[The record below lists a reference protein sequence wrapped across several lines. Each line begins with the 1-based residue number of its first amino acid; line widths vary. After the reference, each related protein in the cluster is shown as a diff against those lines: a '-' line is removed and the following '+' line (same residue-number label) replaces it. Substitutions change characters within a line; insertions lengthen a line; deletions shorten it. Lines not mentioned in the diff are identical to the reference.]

1 VSERGPH
8 IRLDLGELEG
18 ALLPHVMFYVLIST
32 ALNLTLTSYLTA
44 ARTTRGLHHV
54 VKQIIILSPNFSLN
68 QK

>member
-54 VKQIIILSPNFSLN
+54 
-68 QK
+68 